1 MYISRSGEPG
11 NEASHILLIITFL
24 LMPVLVLLVELT
36 TVILTLKVLR
46 IPIVYIWGKN
56 SLDLCMY
63 FGPCNRISI
72 EVAFFLSVLPCM
84 KTELCRDSIHS
95 HLDTCM

>member
-1 MYISRSGEPG
+1 MKEGWTSLHKTIREI
-11 NEASHILLIITFL
+11 N
-24 LMPVLVLLVELT
+24 LVFKGLT

-72 EVAFFLSVLPCM
+72 EVAFFCPFC
-84 KTELCRDSIHS
+84 HA
-95 HLDTCM
+95 